1 MTYGYTDTSGNV
13 GDPVSRIVTVV
24 DTTPATLT
32 MSGQVE
38 MQHPAHEPF
47 IDPGVTFSDGVDGE
61 GSVVASE
68 RWILINLVHISLL
81 ILMWIPRGIPPI
93 FLHALYMLLIKLPGY
108 HSRG

>member
-1 MTYGYTDTSGNV
+1 ML
-13 GDPVSRIVTVV
+13 
-24 DTTPATLT
+24 TPATLT

-68 RWILINLVHISLL
+68 EADIDKPVHIS
-81 ILMWIPRGIPPI
+81 
-93 FLHALYMLLIKLPGY
+93 
-108 HSRG
+108 

>member
-24 DTTPATLT
+24 DTTPPATLT

-47 IDPGVTFSDGVDGE
+47 IDPGVAFSDGVDGE

-68 RWILINLVHISLL
+68 EVDIDKPGAYQLTYSYVDSSGNPSNILTYCICC
-81 ILMWIPRGIPPI
+81 
-93 FLHALYMLLIKLPGY
+93 
-108 HSRG
+108 